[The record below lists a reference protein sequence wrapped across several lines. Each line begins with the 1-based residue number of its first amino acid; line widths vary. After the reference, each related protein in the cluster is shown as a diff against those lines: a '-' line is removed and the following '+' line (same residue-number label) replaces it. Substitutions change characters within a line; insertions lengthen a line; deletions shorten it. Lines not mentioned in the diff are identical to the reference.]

1 MGDGVENGRARW
13 ERAREQR
20 ARTGETDEDGRR
32 TRTSAA
38 DKGRRGAG
46 WVVAR
51 TGGEDKD
58 RQPRRK
64 SPPLIKPLCGPPTR
78 AVVRQRP
85 LPAHHQRASDSGC
98 RRRTTNAAAIAEAIA
113 AASLASE
120 IAAAAASD
128 FEWVDIDNNY

>member
-1 MGDGVENGRARW
+1 MRDGVENGRAQW
-13 ERAREQR
+13 AREQLT
-20 ARTGETDEDGRR
+20 RTGKTDKAGRR

-58 RQPRRK
+58 GQPRRK
-64 SPPLIKPLCGPPTR
+64 SPPLIKPLCGRPTR

-85 LPAHHQRASDSGC
+85 LPVHHQRASDSGR

-113 AASLASE
+113 AASLAAK
-120 IAAAAASD
+120 IAAAASD
-128 FEWVDIDNNY
+128 FERVD